1 MMLSG
6 VAQLPELKKPIDL
19 SVAVA
24 RTPFAKLQSPPPEVL
39 VMAPVPDVPYAL
51 LTTVLA
57 VDQSGPN
64 LNPVGRVAVVE
75 APIASK
81 FCVCAT
87 PVEVMDGRVWAFVC
101 KEKRKARTTQVSWI
115 VLPNGEKQLRI
126 IFLFKYV

>member
-1 MMLSG
+1 
-6 VAQLPELKKPIDL
+6 
-19 SVAVA
+19 VAVA
-24 RTPFAKLQSPPPEVL
+24 KTPFAKLQSPPPEVL

-51 LTTVLA
+51 LVAVLP

-64 LNPVGRVAVVE
+64 LNPEGRVAVAE

-87 PVEVMDGRVWAFVC
+87 PVEVMDGSVWAFVC
-101 KEKRKARTTQVSWI
+101 KEKQKARTTQAIWI